1 MKIIMAIIARYDF
14 ERGSSPRFRNAH
26 YEREYG
32 RQYAV
37 AAIFN
42 HLSEELENG

>member
-1 MKIIMAIIARYDF
+1 MAIIARYDF
-14 ERGSSPRFRNAH
+14 DRGNNPRFKNAY

-42 HLSEELENG
+42 HLSEISEAQNG